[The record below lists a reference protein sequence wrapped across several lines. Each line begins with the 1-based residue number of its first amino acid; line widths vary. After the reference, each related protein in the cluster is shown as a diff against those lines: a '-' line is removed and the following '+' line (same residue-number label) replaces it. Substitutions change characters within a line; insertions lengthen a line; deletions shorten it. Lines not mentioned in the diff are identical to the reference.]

1 MFFKKEKEVIDLI
14 SRYLGEVETCVLIA
28 LKGIEAYLAGDVD
41 SARVLSQKA
50 SDSETKADSSRH
62 TIRDKLYSGAY
73 LPLIREDIYTM
84 VESIDK
90 VANAGEAC
98 IKFFLNQRPD
108 IPEVLRA
115 HFLSAVRESFGAV
128 GSLHEAVKCFLKGD
142 CTTDTVRKLARSVGA
157 IESDVDKIEWELTK
171 EIFTASLEHSH
182 MLHLRL
188 CLDNVV
194 EISDRAEDAAD
205 RLELVTLKS
214 VS

>member
-1 MFFKKEKEVIDLI
+1 MFFKKEREVVDLI
-14 SRYLGEVETCVLIA
+14 SNYLGDVEKCVLTA
-28 LKGIEAYLAGDVD
+28 LKGIEAYLDGDMD

-50 SDSETKADSSRH
+50 SESETGADSNRH
-62 TIRDKLYSGAY
+62 RIRDKLYSGAY

-98 IKFFLNQRPD
+98 IKFFLNQRPE
-108 IPEVLRA
+108 IPETLRPQ
-115 HFLSAVRESFGAV
+115 FLSAVRESFGAV
-128 GSLHEAVKCFLKGD
+128 GPLQEAVQCFLEGD
-142 CTTDTVRKLARSVGA
+142 CPADRMRTLARSVGS

-171 EIFTASLEHSH
+171 EIFTASLEHSR

-188 CLDNVV
+188 CLDNIV

>member
-14 SRYLGEVETCVLIA
+14 SQYLDEVEKCVLTA
-28 LKGIEAYLAGDVD
+28 HKGIEAYLEGDMG

-50 SDSETKADSSRH
+50 SDSETTADLSRH
-62 TIRDKLYSGAY
+62 RIRDKLYSGAY

-98 IKFFLNQRPD
+98 IKFFLNQRPE
-108 IPEVLRA
+108 IPDALKA
-115 HFLSAVRESFGAV
+115 PFLAAVRESFDAV
-128 GSLHEAVKCFLKGD
+128 GPLHEAVKCFLQRD
-142 CTTDTVRKLARSVGA
+142 CTTDRVREMARSVGN
-157 IESDVDKIEWELTK
+157 IESKVDRIEWELTK
-171 EIFTASLEHSH
+171 NIFTASLEHSR

-188 CLDNVV
+188 CLDNIV

>member
-14 SRYLGEVETCVLIA
+14 SKYLDEVEKCVLIA
-28 LKGIEAYLAGDVD
+28 LKGVEAYLDGDMD
-41 SARVLSQKA
+41 SAKVLSLKA
-50 SDSETKADSSRH
+50 SDSETKADSNRH
-62 TIRDKLYSGAY
+62 RIRDKLYSGAY
-73 LPLIREDIYTM
+73 LPIIREDIYTM

-108 IPEVLRA
+108 IPEVLRP
-115 HFLSAVRESFGAV
+115 HFVSAVRESFGAV
-128 GSLHEAVKCFLKGD
+128 GPLREAVLCFLKGD
-142 CTTDTVRKLARSVGA
+142 GSTDTVRNFARTVGT
-157 IESDVDKIEWELTK
+157 IESDVDKMEWELTK
-171 EIFTASLEHSH
+171 EIFTSSLEHSR

-188 CLDNVV
+188 CLDNIV